1 MQLQRTQTDLVADA
15 DKKAAMQ
22 AYIDGLNNGDLEAV
36 VALFA
41 EDARIEDPVGSTQI
55 IEGRQAI
62 RAFYQQSISMDL
74 KLRLVAPIRGSH
86 GNEAAMAFE
95 VEIHGMQP
103 ATVIRVI
110 DIMTFNADGSI
121 RTMQAY
127 WSPEDALP
135 LQKS

>member
-1 MQLQRTQTDLVADA
+1 MELQRTQTDLVSDA

-55 IEGRQAI
+55 IEGREAI

-74 KLRLVAPIRGSH
+74 KLRLAAPIRGSH

-95 VEIHGMQP
+95 VEIRGMQP
-103 ATVIRVI
+103 VTVIRVI
-110 DIMTFNADGSI
+110 DVMTFNADGSI

-127 WSPEDALP
+127 WSPEDAMP
-135 LQKS
+135 VQS